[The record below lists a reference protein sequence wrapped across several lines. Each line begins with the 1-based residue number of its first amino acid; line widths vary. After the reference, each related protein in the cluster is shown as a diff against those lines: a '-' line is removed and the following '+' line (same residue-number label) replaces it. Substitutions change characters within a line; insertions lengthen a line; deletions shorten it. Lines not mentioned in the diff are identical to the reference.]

1 MGTLLVSRSTVRA
14 AIVSYLQGAGITSL
28 STVKPFPAKFTP
40 EMEFYAGEDPGT
52 QDGCIIYT
60 FISKESERRIALGG
74 PHSGK
79 KAVEYE
85 FVLDCFFRSTKR
97 KTEDVGV
104 DNEAFLDS
112 LVTAIRADRTAGA
125 PDIIFQ
131 WGEGV
136 FPGSSDIDIT
146 SYYPRSLNGAAS
158 ATQVFSSVRVSVVEI
173 LNT

>member
-1 MGTLLVSRSTVRA
+1 MSRATVRA
-14 AIVSYLQGAGITSL
+14 AVVKYLQGAGITSL
-28 STVKPFPAKFTP
+28 ASVKPFPAKFTS

-60 FISKESERRIALGG
+60 FINRESERRIALGG
-74 PHSGK
+74 PHNGK
-79 KAVEYE
+79 KAVDYE
-85 FVLDCFFRSTKR
+85 FTLDCFFRSTKR
-97 KTEDVGV
+97 KTEDVGA

-112 LVTAIRADRTAGA
+112 LITAIRADRNAGA
-125 PDIIFQ
+125 PDVIFQ
-131 WGEGV
+131 WGEGT
-136 FPGSSDIDIT
+136 FPGGADIDIT